1 MKHLLSLLL
10 LCSLSGCKS
19 KGIDQTNSNH
29 RKLTGE
35 EKTLIGSYNSTTG
48 KQKIKLILK
57 ANGYCDLLQEGKKMD
72 DEPMIWS
79 IHKSEI
85 KIQTQW
91 FSKWKDLMHFRVQDN
106 GDLRLV
112 AESMRS
118 NNRIDLP
125 KTRQTIFSRSN

>member
-19 KGIDQTNSNH
+19 KDTDQTNSNP
-29 RKLTGE
+29 RELTGK
-35 EKTLIGSYNSTTG
+35 EKTLVGSYNSTTG

-57 ANGYCDLLQEGKKMD
+57 DNGYCDLLQEGEKMD

-85 KIQTQW
+85 KIHVVN
-91 FSKWKDLMHFRVQDN
+91 L
-106 GDLRLV
+106 
-112 AESMRS
+112 
-118 NNRIDLP
+118 
-125 KTRQTIFSRSN
+125 

>member
-10 LCSLSGCKS
+10 LCSLSGCKY
-19 KGIDQTNSNH
+19 KDTDQTNSNP
-29 RKLTGE
+29 RELTGE
-35 EKTLIGSYNSTTG
+35 EKTLVGSYNSTSG

-57 ANGYCDLLQEGKKMD
+57 DNGYCDLLQEGKKMD

-91 FSKWKDLMHFRVQDN
+91 FSKWKDLMHFRVQNN

-112 AESMRS
+112 AESIRS
-118 NNRIDLP
+118 NKRIDLP
-125 KTRQTIFSRSN
+125 EPRQTIFMRSN

>member
-19 KGIDQTNSNH
+19 KDTDQTNSNP
-29 RKLTGE
+29 RELTGK
-35 EKTLIGSYNSTTG
+35 EKTLVGSYNSTTG
-48 KQKIKLILK
+48 EQKIKLILK
-57 ANGYCDLLQEGKKMD
+57 DNGYCDLLQEGEKMD

-91 FSKWKDLMHFRVQDN
+91 FSTWKDLMHFSVLDN
-106 GDLRLV
+106 GDLKLV
-112 AESMRS
+112 AESIRS

-125 KTRQTIFSRSN
+125 ETRQTIFSRSN

>member
-19 KGIDQTNSNH
+19 KDTDQTNSNP
-29 RKLTGE
+29 RELTKK
-35 EKTLIGSYNSTTG
+35 EKTLVGSYNSTTG

-57 ANGYCDLLQEGKKMD
+57 DNGYCDLLQEGEKID

-91 FSKWKDLMHFRVQDN
+91 FSTWKDLMHFSVLDN

-112 AESMRS
+112 AESIRS

-125 KTRQTIFSRSN
+125 ETRQTIFSRSN

>member
-10 LCSLSGCKS
+10 LCSLSGCIS
-19 KGIDQTNSNH
+19 KDTDQTNSNP
-29 RKLTGE
+29 RELTGK
-35 EKTLIGSYNSTTG
+35 EKTLVGSYNSTTG

-57 ANGYCDLLQEGKKMD
+57 DNGYCDLLQEGEKMD

-91 FSKWKDLMHFRVQDN
+91 FSTWKDLMHFSVLDN

-112 AESMRS
+112 AESIRS

-125 KTRQTIFSRSN
+125 ETRQTIFSRSN

>member
-19 KGIDQTNSNH
+19 KDTDQTNSNP
-29 RKLTGE
+29 RELTKK
-35 EKTLIGSYNSTTG
+35 EKTLVGSYNSTTG

-57 ANGYCDLLQEGKKMD
+57 DNGYCDLLQEGEKMD

-91 FSKWKDLMHFRVQDN
+91 FSTWKDLMHFSVLDN

-112 AESMRS
+112 AESIRS

-125 KTRQTIFSRSN
+125 ETRQTIFSRSN

>member
-19 KGIDQTNSNH
+19 KDTDQTNSNP
-29 RKLTGE
+29 RELTGK
-35 EKTLIGSYNSTTG
+35 EKTLVGSYNSTTG
-48 KQKIKLILK
+48 EQKIKLILK
-57 ANGYCDLLQEGKKMD
+57 DNGYCDLLQEGEKMD

-91 FSKWKDLMHFRVQDN
+91 FSTWKDLMHFSVLDN

-112 AESMRS
+112 AESIRS

-125 KTRQTIFSRSN
+125 ETRQTIFSRSN

>member
-1 MKHLLSLLL
+1 MKHLLTLLL

-19 KGIDQTNSNH
+19 KDTDQTNSNP
-29 RKLTGE
+29 RELTGK
-35 EKTLIGSYNSTTG
+35 EKTLVGSYNSTTG
-48 KQKIKLILK
+48 EQKIKLILK
-57 ANGYCDLLQEGKKMD
+57 DNGYCDLLQEGEKMD

-91 FSKWKDLMHFRVQDN
+91 FSTWKDLMHFSVLDN

-112 AESMRS
+112 AESIRS

-125 KTRQTIFSRSN
+125 ETRQTIFSRSN